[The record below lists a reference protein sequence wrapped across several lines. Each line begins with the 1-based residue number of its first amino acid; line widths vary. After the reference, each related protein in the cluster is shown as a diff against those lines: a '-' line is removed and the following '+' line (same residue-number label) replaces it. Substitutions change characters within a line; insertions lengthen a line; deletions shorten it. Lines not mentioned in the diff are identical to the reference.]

1 MPVKNILV
9 RKIAQ
14 CREKGEC
21 SVVGWTKSQLR
32 QAWLNSGYYAVKNG
46 HGKCTA
52 FTKGSMKLQGKLNST
67 EWLRQ
72 QQESFIIISHML
84 RM

>member
-21 SVVGWTKSQLR
+21 RVVGWTKSQLR
-32 QAWLNSGYYAVKNG
+32 QVWLNSSYYAVKNG

-52 FTKGSMKLQGKLNST
+52 FAKGSMKLQGKQSVQSGSVDSKKVSL
-67 EWLRQ
+67 LLV
-72 QQESFIIISHML
+72 IC
-84 RM
+84 

>member
-21 SVVGWTKSQLR
+21 RVVGWTKSQLR
-32 QAWLNSGYYAVKNG
+32 QVWLNSSYYAVKNG

-52 FTKGSMKLQGKLNST
+52 FAKGSMKLQGKQSVHRVALST
-67 EWLRQ
+67 ARK
-72 QQESFIIISHML
+72 FHYY
-84 RM
+84 